1 MQDSPVVLIFE
12 FLKRKLK
19 AEVVEGLDYCIGFN
33 FTDLHKLFKL
43 SIRHSVL
50 HIRNSTL
57 EAEAAAQKHIKGAL
71 KEAPE
76 NSLRLESCLAVLTTD
91 VLTWKELLLSQPTP
105 AIRAKLHITG
115 TGKESEVMA
124 ALSTFLNS
132 FDKRQHI

>member
-1 MQDSPVVLIFE
+1 MLIFE

-57 EAEAAAQKHIKGAL
+57 EAEAAAVQKRAKGAL
-71 KEAPE
+71 QVSPE
-76 NSLRLESCLAVLTTD
+76 DSLKLESCLAVLTTD